1 MRTLSPV
8 ITTSL
13 VAAFLGAGATEAR
26 AQESGS
32 RTLTVEEAVEV
43 ALSTNP
49 RLLGRQSVTRS
60 AEALE
65 HAATGR
71 MLPSVHVFDEYQHW
85 NAPFSIPFGAVNFT
99 VRDQDTNTLA
109 ISANQPLVGL
119 MHLSQDHT
127 AQQRAAEATHEDLA
141 AERANIK
148 ERVEVGYLRLF
159 EAKALEDIA
168 KASEAEL
175 ADQVTVTT
183 ARVTA
188 GVLTTADLLRVKVAV
203 ANAKQQEIQ
212 AHTQGEIERAGL
224 LGVLGLPMEQSVEF
238 AEPRTLLAHASAA
251 LPPLKDAQGQ
261 AAKARPELRSLQL
274 QLDASDHTRKARKYL
289 LLPDVD
295 AEAGYSRLDG
305 QPFSPVNSAFVG
317 VKANWNI
324 WEWGATWYAQKAAEE
339 QASAVHFQLEEQG
352 RQIGVEVATDLAQAR
367 ASASAVDVARETIAS
382 AEEAYRVTEALLKAG
397 SATTTD
403 LLDAQ
408 AALTQAR
415 LNLTR
420 AEYEQAVAQV
430 TLQRGLGR

>member
-238 AEPRTLLAHASAA
+238 AETRT
-251 LPPLKDAQGQ
+251 
-261 AAKARPELRSLQL
+261 LQL

-289 LLPDVD
+289 LLPDID